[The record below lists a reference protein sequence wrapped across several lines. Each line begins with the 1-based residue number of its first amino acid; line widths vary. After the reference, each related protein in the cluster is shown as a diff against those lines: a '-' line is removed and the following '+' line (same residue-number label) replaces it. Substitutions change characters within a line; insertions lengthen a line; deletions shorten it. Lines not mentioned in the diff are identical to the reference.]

1 MPEVSSGGVPIR
13 WEEVGSPTGQP
24 VLLVH
29 GFASNGAQNWLR
41 SGWENPLSE
50 AGIRAIV
57 VDLRGHGRSGRPA
70 GREHYGSDLFVADL
84 VAAIDAAGG
93 EQVGYLGYSLGA
105 RLGWDLAIAHP
116 DRIGRLVLGGF
127 AVRSPMRDFDVEA
140 ARSWISQGTAVADPL
155 TRGLLEVAALVPDND
170 LARLVDVVEGV
181 SSDELEAVANGPVP
195 SPPTCIINGERDT
208 TATGGAALAAEIG
221 AEYVELKARSH
232 SSAVSS
238 HRFKEAAIAWL
249 KGSPAPVDDRR
260 DLRIR
265 GVASGSSQPG
275 HRPATR
281 KAQS

>member
-1 MPEVSSGGVPIR
+1 MPEVSSGGIPIR
-13 WEEVGSPTGQP
+13 WEEAGSPTGRP

-41 SGWENPLSE
+41 SGWENPLAE
-50 AGIRAIV
+50 AGIRAIL
-57 VDLRGHGRSGRPA
+57 VDLRGHGRSARPA
-70 GREHYGSDLFVADL
+70 GPEHYSSELFVADL
-84 VAAIDAAGG
+84 VAVMDAAGA
-93 EQVGYLGYSLGA
+93 ERVGYLGYSLGA
-105 RLGWDLAIAHP
+105 RLGWELAIAHP

-155 TRGLLEVAALVPDND
+155 TRGLLELASLVPGND
-170 LARLVDVVEGV
+170 LARLVDVADGLRG
-181 SSDELEAVANGPVP
+181 DELEDVSDGPVP
-195 SPPTCIINGERDT
+195 SRPTCIINGERDT